1 MDDTDPMATDKLIE
15 AIEVQ
20 IALARMMPAV
30 FSRQT
35 IEVIA
40 KLVALYEAD
49 PTNRIIK
56 LSKGIGK
63 IYP

>member
-15 AIEVQ
+15 SIEVQ

-40 KLVALYEAD
+40 KLVALHKAD
-49 PTNRIIK
+49 PTNQIIK